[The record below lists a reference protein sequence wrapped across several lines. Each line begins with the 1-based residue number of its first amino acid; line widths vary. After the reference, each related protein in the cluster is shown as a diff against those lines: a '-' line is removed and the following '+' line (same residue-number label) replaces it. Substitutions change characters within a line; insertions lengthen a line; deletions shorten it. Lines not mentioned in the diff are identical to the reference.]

1 MVTFFQ
7 LSVNGLAMGMIY
19 AMISIGLVL
28 LIRAVG
34 VLNFAQGDLLV
45 LGAYVTY
52 WLGVQ
57 LQLPVIAVVVLAIL
71 LFAAL
76 AVLFMMGVY
85 YPVRNSSWSFAVII
99 CTIGASS
106 IINESITAIWGSRI
120 IPIEP
125 LVSGAISVFGVPIE
139 KQLLLTIG
147 IAICIM
153 VLVWILFEKTFCG
166 KLMLAAAQNRFA
178 ATLVG
183 IPVMMTIALTY
194 VLNMNI
200 VGFAGYLV
208 SPILLLN
215 TSLSTLQ
222 LKAFAGV
229 VIGGFGSLKG
239 AIIGSLLIAMVE
251 AYSSYVTTTYKDVFV
266 FGVLIL
272 VLLFRPQ
279 GLFRGTKVGEKA

>member
-34 VLNFAQGDLLV
+34 VLNFAQGDLVV
-45 LGAYVTY
+45 LGAYATY

-57 LQLPVIAVVVLAIL
+57 LQLPLIAVVVAAII
-71 LFAAL
+71 LFSIFAL
-76 AVLFMMGVY
+76 LFMMGVY
-85 YPVRNSSWSFAVII
+85 YPVRNSSWAFAVII

-106 IINESITAIWGSRI
+106 IINESVTAIWGSRI

-125 LVSGAISVFGVPIE
+125 LVRGAVNIFGVPIE

-147 IAICIM
+147 VAICIM
-153 VLVWILFEKTFCG
+153 VLVWLLFEKTFCG
-166 KLMLAAAQNRFA
+166 KIMLAAAQNRFA
-178 ATLVG
+178 ATLIG
-183 IPVMMTIALTY
+183 IPVMLTIAITY
-194 VLNMNI
+194 ILDMNI

-215 TSLSTLQ
+215 TSLSSLQ

-229 VIGGFGSLKG
+229 VIGGYGSLKG
-239 AIIGSLLIAMVE
+239 SIIGSILIAMVE

-279 GLFRGTKVGEKA
+279 GLFQGTKVGEKA